1 MQLLESGDFVR
12 NDTHY
17 NGAASALLENI
28 YPETRDARDSV
39 GKVRRAILLE
49 LADRRLVFS
58 HDVVGDRE
66 RVLRTQ
72 TLQSFVFELRELAAD
87 LDLRGAAG
95 RENQVAYVR
104 TGLEHGGDEL
114 GSVNRSLRGRRG

>member
-49 LADRRLVFS
+49 PANRRLVFS
-58 HDVVGDRE
+58 HDVVGDRL
-66 RVLRTQ
+66 RVLLTE
-72 TLQSFVFELRELAAD
+72 TLQSFVFDLRVLAAD
-87 LDLRGAAG
+87 FDLSGAAG
-95 RENQVAYVR
+95 RVPQLA
-104 TGLEHGGDEL
+104 D
-114 GSVNRSLRGRRG
+114 LR

>member
-49 LADRRLVFS
+49 LANRRLVFS
-58 HDVVGDRE
+58 HDVVGDRL
-66 RVLRTQ
+66 RVLRTE

-87 LDLRGAAG
+87 FDLRSAAG
-95 RENQVAYVR
+95 RENQVADVR
-104 TGLEHGGDEL
+104 AGLQHGGDQLRRVDGSL
-114 GSVNRSLRGRRG
+114 GSRR